1 MAPDTSWGVRVDA
14 APGRYYRP
22 MVELSGPGPADLVR
36 HVAELLADSIHDGDG
51 RAQAWS
57 DYLIAVA
64 RLRDAD
70 DASTPDREADVA
82 DAWEALEPEL
92 PAAIRMP
99 LVQARIVGQQL
110 DRTATG
116 AMREIGRA
124 AA

>member
-1 MAPDTSWGVRVDA
+1 MTPDTSWSVRVDA

-22 MVELSGPGPADLVR
+22 MVELSGPGLADLVR

-57 DYLIAVA
+57 DYVIAVS

-70 DASTPDREADVA
+70 DADVPDREADVA
-82 DAWEALEPEL
+82 DAWDALEPEL

-99 LVQARIVGQQL
+99 LVQARIVGQLL

-116 AMREIGRA
+116 AMRDIAERA
-124 AA
+124 A